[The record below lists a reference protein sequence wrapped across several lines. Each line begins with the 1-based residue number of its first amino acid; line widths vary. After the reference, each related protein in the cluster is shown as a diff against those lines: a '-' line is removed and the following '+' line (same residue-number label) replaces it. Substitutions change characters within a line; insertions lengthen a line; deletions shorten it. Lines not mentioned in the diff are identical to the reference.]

1 MDGRKQSQCQ
11 SEKAEEDQPRLGLPP
26 GEARRMDG
34 VEILYETRAVKSRWT
49 FAKAGRRRGPKGKD
63 DGVRK
68 GP

>member
-34 VEILYETRAVKSRWT
+34 VEITEFPSGRALPPSEHCSVSADRSKMPNIRLL
-49 FAKAGRRRGPKGKD
+49 
-63 DGVRK
+63 
-68 GP
+68 